1 MKDLIE
7 LLADF
12 QELNTNNFGVDEV
25 AKLNAWSIAA
35 HTAIEAL
42 QRENEALRKD
52 AELLDFV
59 EEHPH
64 LSLRKYKNRWSF
76 VGLTNYEYSTF
87 GTAREAIQATLDAG
101 KY

>member
-1 MKDLIE
+1 MNTLIE
-7 LLADF
+7 RLREACKKLRRTPMPIADVIPML
-12 QELNTNNFGVDEV
+12 QE
-25 AKLNAWSIAA
+25 AA
-35 HTAIEAL
+35 DTIEAM